1 MIAIDL
7 SKRFRPRAEA
17 GLLSRLHQEAWQARV
32 DALRAQE
39 AESHV
44 GEIVAAHLEGRFP
57 LRDMEILAKYG
68 HAEKRTR
75 ITVYCHNPDAPDYPK
90 WDVSVGVHLPR
101 EVLVSTNCVSLY
113 CGGPRFSRDPL
124 GGLKP
129 AFRATLTEEKWI
141 EHMARQRAV
150 EAARLPETVEGY
162 FDEMRLAIHQQ
173 RQEYRVVCEWPAQA
187 KAETGD
193 YPTWGEICERFPV
206 TGDHIRRSLAP

>member
-90 WDVSVGVHLPR
+90 NGSNTWRAKGR
-101 EVLVSTNCVSLY
+101 
-113 CGGPRFSRDPL
+113 SRRR
-124 GGLKP
+124 GCLKP
-129 AFRATLTEEKWI
+129 LKATLMRCASRFTNSVKNI
-141 EHMARQRAV
+141 GLFANG
-150 EAARLPETVEGY
+150 RLRRKPKP
-162 FDEMRLAIHQQ
+162 AI
-173 RQEYRVVCEWPAQA
+173 
-187 KAETGD
+187 
-193 YPTWGEICERFPV
+193 
-206 TGDHIRRSLAP
+206 IRRGARFASAFP